1 MSNDMTQEQE
11 RIQQEV
17 ATHFEQLRN
26 KPKYSY
32 TEANKEY
39 TVSNHTAEWVR
50 IYKAVQQIWSDI
62 SDIVYVEVGDSKI
75 DATME
80 ERFVPH
86 LSPLLDEIL
95 KGIADSVYESFG
107 SADNSTML

>member
-1 MSNDMTQEQE
+1 MTQEQE

-17 ATHFEQLRN
+17 ASHFEQLCN

-50 IYKAVQQIWSDI
+50 IYKAIQQIWSDI
-62 SDIVYVEVGDSKI
+62 SDIVYVEVGDSEI

-80 ERFVPH
+80 ERFAPH
-86 LSPLLDEIL
+86 LSSLLDAVL
-95 KGIADSVYESFG
+95 KGISDSIYESFG